1 MGRKNVIEMRKC
13 SEKKAGRSL
22 DMRSIFKVMME
33 EGYYP
38 IYEESHIVFGL
49 DDNLAVLEYEE
60 GIMSVR
66 LFFSIEQDS
75 YPLFL
80 EAANQ
85 TMLKTFSVKPVVLDD
100 MKNLMFS
107 CETMCDTVSE
117 FRKFMPRSIDLLR
130 EALDQHKK
138 EMKQLLLNEEL
149 ASKTIPA
156 TDDWTSMAGNKKSHK
171 VLS

>member
-1 MGRKNVIEMRKC
+1 MAQNERHSSSC
-13 SEKKAGRSL
+13 SLSLKK
-22 DMRSIFKVMME
+22 IFRCMME
-33 EGYYP
+33 GGYHPY
-38 IYEESHIVFGL
+38 YESSHIIFEL
-49 DDNLAVLEYEE
+49 NDNLAIVEYE
-60 GIMSVR
+60 GNILSVR
-66 LFFSIEQDS
+66 LFFSIEEEMAQS
-75 YPLFL
+75 IINVSNIVMVESSL
-80 EAANQ
+80 
-85 TMLKTFSVKPVVLDD
+85 VKPAVLDD

-156 TDDWTSMAGNKKSHK
+156 TDDFSSMAGNRKSNK
-171 VLS
+171 VFS

>member
-1 MGRKNVIEMRKC
+1 MLILTCGIMKTKDGAPV
-13 SEKKAGRSL
+13 GRSL
-22 DMRSIFKVMME
+22 NMKSIFKCMME

-38 IYEESHIVFGL
+38 VFEKNHIEFGL
-49 DDNLAVLEYEE
+49 SDNTAVVEYED
-60 GIMSVR
+60 GILSVR
-66 LFFSIEQDS
+66 VFFSIEKEMYQM
-75 YPLFL
+75 FL
-80 EAANQ
+80 KAANA
-85 TMLKTFSVKPVVLDD
+85 TMLKAYVVKPVVLDD

-117 FRKFMPRSIDLLR
+117 VRKFMPRSIDLLR

-156 TDDWTSMAGNKKSHK
+156 TDDFSSMAGNRKSNK
-171 VLS
+171 VFS

>member
-1 MGRKNVIEMRKC
+1 MRKS

-22 DMRSIFKVMME
+22 DMRNIFRVMME

-38 IYEESHIVFGL
+38 IYERTHIVFGL

-60 GIMSVR
+60 GVLSVR
-66 LFFSIEQDS
+66 LFFSIEQES

-85 TMLKTFSVKPVVLDD
+85 TMLKAFSVKPVVLDD

-107 CETMCDTVSE
+107 CEILCDTVRE
-117 FRKFMPRSIDLLR
+117 FRKFFPRGVEMLK
-130 EALDQHKK
+130 EAIRIHKK
-138 EMKQLLLNEEL
+138 EMKKLLLSSSL
-149 ASKTIPA
+149 LTGRVPA
-156 TDDWTSMAGNKKSHK
+156 TDDLASMTGTENSRK

>member
-1 MGRKNVIEMRKC
+1 MRKS

-22 DMRSIFKVMME
+22 DMRSIFRVMME

-38 IYEESHIVFGL
+38 IYERTHIVFGL

-60 GIMSVR
+60 GVLSVR
-66 LFFSIEQDS
+66 LFFSIEQES

-85 TMLKTFSVKPVVLDD
+85 TMLKAFSVKPVVLDD

-107 CETMCDTVSE
+107 CEILCDTVRE
-117 FRKFMPRSIDLLR
+117 FRKFLPRTVELLR
-130 EALDQHKK
+130 EALTQHRS
-138 EMKQLLLNEEL
+138 EMKKLLLVEEST
-149 ASKTIPA
+149 SKTIPA
-156 TDDWTSMAGNKKSHK
+156 TDDCSSMAGIHKSHK
-171 VLS
+171 VVS